1 MKQSESFNATS
12 TWQRYE
18 NGIKFKTKIGLYEQV
33 KENYNYYIGEQWGDT
48 QSEGLPTPVFNIIK
62 PVINYK
68 VSQIFDKPAV
78 VVYKSINNRDKEYPL
93 FEEIANKLTDYA
105 EILFELL
112 KVEKKNKQMV
122 IEGGITGNGIQHLYQ
137 NLETGEVVSEL
148 IDITN
153 LYAGNPYSGD
163 VQSQPYIIIAF
174 RMSTEEVKE
183 EARKYRELECNKLTD
198 SDIEEIADDSENRY
212 EAGDNAEID
221 MDGLGMTTVLLE
233 YSKRNGRVF
242 MTKATKSC
250 KYIDDYD
257 TGLKLYPIVKF
268 DWEPK
273 KKSFYSKGDVESAI
287 PNQDYI
293 NTIAAMYMASQTF
306 TAFPKMVYNEDYVDN
321 PSNQIGVAI
330 GVQGSNVSL
339 KDVIGYITPGNV
351 SGDVFQMFRNTMDI
365 TKELMGANDAALGNV
380 DPDKA
385 SGRAIV
391 AVMEQTQVPLENVR
405 SRFYDSL
412 EDMAQIIADFWRAYT
427 DEGTSK
433 EFIAKD
439 ENGNETTYQLTKEGL
454 DKLLLRV
461 RIDVGTS
468 NRWSQTLVEEALQ
481 NLLAGKY
488 ISFDMFLDALP
499 DNGIIPKKKLQDL
512 INREKLR
519 QAEENPNGDE
529 APDDFDPNMIASE
542 MLNQKNIDIDSLIES
557 MPPEQQQMYLEN
569 PQLLKEFIMGQ
580 LENN

>member
-488 ISFDMFLDALP
+488 ITFDMFLDALP
-499 DNGIIPKKKLQDL
+499 DNGIIPKKKLRDL

-569 PQLLKEFIMGQ
+569 PRLLKEFIMGQ